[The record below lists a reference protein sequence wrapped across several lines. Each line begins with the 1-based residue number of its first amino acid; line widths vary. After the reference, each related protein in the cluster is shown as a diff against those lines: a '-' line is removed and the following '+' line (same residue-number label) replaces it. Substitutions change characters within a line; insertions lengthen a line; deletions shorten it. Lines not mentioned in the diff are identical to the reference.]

1 MQTGCLKISLTLT
14 IAGIII
20 IITLISGWLYHDA
33 NNFSFFNIPSTPT
46 SAPITIQICIARG
59 SGGMERCAVAQHKAL
74 IDAGINSILICRN
87 HTFISDLAKQL
98 QLPIITCSPH
108 RLSMGKFVV
117 MPGVEAALK
126 KIISMFPDNKI
137 LAIHCHYK
145 REIFAAKKVTKTIP
159 VVLTQHTPS
168 ALAYCV
174 RSTANGIVAVSPEI
188 KAALEKQNKGE
199 LANHSTITV
208 IPPFFDDAKFSS
220 VIPPTNRNEFFK
232 NQFNVTL
239 KPCPLLVKIAHLY
252 SNVQHK
258 NHPLLFQAMRE
269 LIINRHIPVQVALAG
284 KGPMLVTYKKMADDM
299 GISDYVHFLGST
311 ERTPELL
318 HCADINLLA
327 SSEEALGIALIEGG
341 LMKKP
346 TIIAHGTGAA
356 DWLIAD
362 KQTGF
367 LFEKNNAQSLADT
380 IAYALKHEQ
389 EAAAC
394 GQRLYEKVVAEFM
407 PTRSAQ
413 ELITVY
419 QKLAQN
425 S

>member
-20 IITLISGWLYHDA
+20 IITLISSWLYHDA
-33 NNFSFFNIPSTPT
+33 NNFSFFNMPPT
-46 SAPITIQICIARG
+46 STTAPIAIQICIARG

-126 KIISMFPDNKI
+126 KIISIFPDNKI

-145 REIFAAKKVTKTIP
+145 REIFAAKKVAKTIP

-174 RSTANGIVAVSPEI
+174 RSTADGIVAVSHEI
-188 KAALEKQNKGE
+188 KTALAKQNKGE
-199 LANHSTITV
+199 LGNHAAITV
-208 IPPFFDDAKFSS
+208 IPPFFNDQKFTTM
-220 VIPPTNRNEFFK
+220 VPPDNCAAWFK
-232 NQFNVTL
+232 KTFNVTL

-284 KGPMLVTYKKMADDM
+284 KGPMLVTYKKMVNDM
-299 GISDYVHFLGST
+299 GIGDYVHFLGST

-346 TIIAHGTGAA
+346 TIIARGTGAA
-356 DWLIAD
+356 NWLIID
-362 KQTGF
+362 KHTGF
-367 LFEKNNAQSLADT
+367 LFKNNDAQSLADT

-389 EAAAC
+389 EAVAC
-394 GQRLYEKVVAEFM
+394 GQRLHEKVVAEFL

-413 ELITVY
+413 ALVAFYREL
-419 QKLAQN
+419 AN
-425 S
+425 A